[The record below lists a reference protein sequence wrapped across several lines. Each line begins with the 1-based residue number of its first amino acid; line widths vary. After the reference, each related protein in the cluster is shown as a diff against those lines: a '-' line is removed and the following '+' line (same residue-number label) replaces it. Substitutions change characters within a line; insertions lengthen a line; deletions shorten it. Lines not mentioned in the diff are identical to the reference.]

1 MAAMTGQWQLGE
13 EIGRGALGRV
23 VRVHGPGGAVCAG
36 KILHPSH
43 RSDAAAQAR
52 FTSEA
57 ALLADL
63 DHANVVHVLGLAEI
77 DGEQVLC
84 MELVDGPS
92 LATVIARHAPLP
104 AARAAALARGI
115 AAGLA
120 AAHRAGLIHR
130 DLKPANVLVAADDT
144 AKIADFGMAR
154 AASLA
159 GVDPGAF
166 AVAGTP
172 DYMAPE
178 VIDPLAV
185 DVRSDLYALGCIL
198 YEMLAGR
205 PPFTGATAFAVLE
218 AHRTAPVPELAA
230 RGDAAPVPP
239 ALRDLV
245 RALLAKSPA
254 DRPQSATAVREALDA
269 VARGLTTSPQA
280 TRDHAHDDEA
290 GAPAAPRGPDP
301 AGAAGACA
309 ACGRPLVAGVPV
321 CFACGTAQPTLAPGR
336 TSVFV
341 IGPGELAGKLPS
353 EPRQRLLAWLRAN
366 PTLGLDPAPLAR
378 HVPRLPFVLATGV
391 SEPSA
396 RALASAVESLGL
408 TCAVTRGNRFA
419 LASMRRKAWRLSGRV
434 GLIATSSG
442 FLFVMHAAA
451 LGSSL
456 LVAGLAGSVVAGWH
470 LAGRRAV
477 RVARRPGPAL
487 PEVIA
492 RALARVAAV
501 LPAIDRAH
509 HRDSLRAVVQRAL
522 DLREVMGGPTATGLD
537 ADIARLIDLAVV
549 ASARID
555 ELERTLSPAALAR
568 PTAAL
573 RAMLRERDA
582 WAARLLET
590 TAHLDALRMRWAAL
604 RHAGATH
611 DADERLADLRAHIEA
626 LEEIQT

>member
-23 VRVHGPGGAVCAG
+23 VRVHGPDGAVCAG

-43 RSDAAAQAR
+43 QSDAAAQAR

-63 DHANVVHVLGLAEI
+63 DHPNVVHVMGLAAI

-84 MELVDGPS
+84 MELVEGPS

-104 AARAAALARGI
+104 PARAMTLARGI

-130 DLKPANVLVAADDT
+130 DLKPANILVAAGDT

-154 AASLA
+154 AASLG
-159 GVDPGAF
+159 GVDPAAF

-218 AHRTAPVPELAA
+218 AHRTAPIPEPTPKAETETEA
-230 RGDAAPVPP
+230 GAGAAPVPP

-254 DRPQSATAVREALDA
+254 DRPQSASAVREALDA
-269 VARGLTTSPQA
+269 MARGPASPLA
-280 TRDHAHDDEA
+280 LAPDAHA
-290 GAPAAPRGPDP
+290 R
-301 AGAAGACA
+301 AAGGTCA
-309 ACGRPLVAGVPV
+309 ACGRHLVVGVPV
-321 CFACGTAQPTLAPGR
+321 CFECGTAQPTLAPGR
-336 TSVFV
+336 ANVFV

-353 EPRQRLLAWLRAN
+353 DARRRLLAWLRAN
-366 PTLGLDPAPLAR
+366 PSLGLDPTPLAR
-378 HVPRLPFVLATGV
+378 RVPRLPFVLATGV
-391 SEPSA
+391 SETAA
-396 RALASAVESLGL
+396 RALARAVESLGL
-408 TCAVTRGNRFA
+408 TCAMSHGNRFS

-442 FLFVMHAAA
+442 FFFIMHASA
-451 LGSSL
+451 LGPSL
-456 LVAGLAGSVVAGWH
+456 LLASVAGSLAAGWH
-470 LAGRRAV
+470 MAGRRVA
-477 RVARRPGPAL
+477 RVARRPGPGL
-487 PEVIA
+487 PEDITS
-492 RALARVAAV
+492 ALGRVAGV

-522 DLREVMGGPTATGLD
+522 DLRAVMGGAAGLD

-549 ASARID
+549 ASSRID
-555 ELERTLSPAALAR
+555 ELERALTPESLTR
-568 PTAAL
+568 PTPAL
-573 RAMLRERDA
+573 RGMLRERDA
-582 WAARLLET
+582 WAARLLDT
-590 TAHLDALRMRWAAL
+590 TAHLDALRVRWAAV
-604 RHAGATH
+604 RHAG
-611 DADERLADLRAHIEA
+611 DAGDDERLNDLRAHIEA
-626 LEEIQT
+626 LEEVQT